1 MAEVT
6 RLSIRHVTTYSY
18 DVPVHYALQKLRL
31 TPRSGHG
38 QNVLK
43 WTSTVSGGVK
53 QLSYDD
59 PLMNH
64 TDLVKVDSGATTVEI
79 VCEGLVEVEDRHGVI
94 GQHTGFAPLWLY
106 QDSTALTAAGNNVRQ
121 LAARVR
127 QETEGLDDIAKM
139 HRLTAE
145 IAEVVKYEI
154 GQTDAE
160 TTAEMAIAAGHG
172 VCQDHAHIMIAAARH
187 LGYPARY
194 ISGYLLMDGQVSQ
207 DASHAWCE
215 VHMDT
220 LGWVGFDVSN
230 QICPDGRYVRVAVG
244 RDYSD
249 AAPIVGIRHGEG
261 DEALTVCLQV
271 QQ

>member
-6 RLSIRHVTTYSY
+6 RLSIRHVTTYRY
-18 DVPVHYALQKLRL
+18 EAPVHYALQKLRL

-38 QNVLK
+38 QKVLE
-43 WTSTVSGGVK
+43 WTASVRGGAK

-64 TDLVKVDSGATTVEI
+64 TDLIKVDSGATEVEI
-79 VCEGLVEVEDRHGVI
+79 VCEGIVEVEDRHGVV
-94 GQHTGFAPLWLY
+94 GQHSGYAPLWLY
-106 QDSTALTAAGNNVRQ
+106 QEATSLTAAGNNVRQ

-127 QETEGLDDIAKM
+127 QETEDLDDIARM
-139 HRLTAE
+139 HRLSAE
-145 IAEVVKYEI
+145 IAEVVTYKI
-154 GQTDAE
+154 GKTDA
-160 TTAEMAIAAGHG
+160 TTSAEMAIAAGHG
-172 VCQDHAHIMIAAARH
+172 VCQDHAHVMIAATRH

-215 VHMDT
+215 VYLDT

-244 RDYSD
+244 RDYGD
-249 AAPIVGIRHGEG
+249 AAPIVGIRQGEG
-261 DEALTVCLQV
+261 DEALTVSLQV